1 LTRFEKPVFDDGKP
15 MWLTL
20 NGQSED
26 GTANGQPKNL
36 FSTTLNVLVSA
47 IQKLSTVTVHTPG
60 LKLYRGIGG
69 EVNLPDHFFNRD
81 PLGRRGMTDWAFCST
96 TSSRDKAISE
106 YSGVGKK
113 NPLLFEIETNC
124 VDHGASVAEFS
135 QYPSEQEFIF
145 VP

>member
-1 LTRFEKPVFDDGKP
+1 

-20 NGQSED
+20 NGQSKD

-36 FSTTLNVLVSA
+36 FTTTLNVLVSA
-47 IQKLSTVTVHTPG
+47 IQKLSTVTVHNP
-60 LKLYRGIGG
+60 LSPKLYRGIGG
-69 EVNLPDHFFNRD
+69 AVNLPDHFFNRD
-81 PLGRRGMTDWAFCST
+81 PLGRRGRTDWAFCST